1 MPPVKMKGVAKPK
14 NSKKTI
20 KRLLHYLGEF
30 KFLIVV
36 LLFVTL
42 ISVGASVL
50 GDTLIKPALNNYIIP
65 LFTRAT
71 SGESLGIKD
80 FFPFIKMLC
89 IIACVFVLG
98 AFATWGNSRIMLHIS
113 TSTLYKIRTD
123 LFHKM
128 ETLPLKYYDTHTH
141 GELMSL
147 YTNDVDTL
155 REMMSQT
162 LPQLIT
168 SVINVLALFVMM
180 TITSPLLTALVILT
194 LALMMFLATKVGK
207 KSARAFRDQQKNIGN
222 LNGYIEEM
230 IAGQKVVKVF
240 NHTKKCKEEFAVL
253 NDNLQESSTR
263 ANTFA
268 NILGPI
274 MGNLSHAQYALVAIV
289 GSLLI
294 IKGKFDVGSI
304 AAFLQYT
311 RSFSRPITMMSQQFN
326 SILNALAGAERIFS
340 AIDEQSEL
348 DNGTISLVNAVE
360 ISVLNAGDSSDEN
373 NVDVSAGDFA
383 CASESDADVT
393 KASLSTNNALSTQKL
408 TIKEEKFA
416 LSILND
422 AVANESDAGVSAGI
436 AETSEGD
443 AGASES
449 SADLTASFDGTSE
462 TSAEVTASFASA
474 SENPAGTSDT
484 KVRLVQSFAKTGTW
498 AWKDDDKL
506 TKLRGDVDFSNV
518 SFSYVPQK
526 EILHHIDLHAKAG
539 EKIALVGSTGS
550 GKTTITN
557 LLTRFYDIED
567 DKGLITYDGIPIKK
581 IAKSDLRKS
590 LGMVLQD
597 THLFTGTIRE
607 NIHYGN
613 LDASEK
619 QILDAAKLANADQ
632 FIRHLEN
639 GYDTVITGD
648 GANLSQ
654 GQRQLLAIARAAIAN
669 PPVLILDEATSSID
683 TRTEKLIEKGM
694 DHLMEGRTVFVIA
707 HRLSTVRN
715 ANEIIVLEK
724 GNIIERGNHET
735 LMAQHGRY
743 YKLYTGAFELD

>member
-30 KFLIVV
+30 KFLIVL

-65 LFTRAT
+65 LFTRAS
-71 SGESLGIKD
+71 SGESLSIKD

-98 AFATWGNSRIMLHIS
+98 ACATWGNARIMLHIS
-113 TSTLYKIRTD
+113 TNTLYKIRTD

-128 ETLPLKYYDTHTH
+128 ETLPLRYYDTHTH

-168 SVINVLALFVMM
+168 SVINVAALFVMM

-194 LALMMFLATKVGK
+194 LVLMMFLATKVGK
-207 KSARAFRDQQKNIGN
+207 KSARAFRDQQKNIGK

-253 NDNLQESSTR
+253 NDNLQDSSTR

-289 GSLLI
+289 GAFFV
-294 IKGKFDVGSI
+294 IKGKSDIGSI

-326 SILNALAGAERIFS
+326 SILNALAGAERIFN
-340 AIDEQSEL
+340 AIDEQSEV

-360 ISVLNAGDSSDEN
+360 ISAGTRKSSGSQKSAAEAQKSSGATENFAVNAAKSSGA
-373 NVDVSAGDFA
+373 SAA
-383 CASESDADVT
+383 CAGKTANFDCASDAC
-393 KASLSTNNALSTQKL
+393 
-408 TIKEEKFA
+408 
-416 LSILND
+416 
-422 AVANESDAGVSAGI
+422 
-436 AETSEGD
+436 
-443 AGASES
+443 
-449 SADLTASFDGTSE
+449 
-462 TSAEVTASFASA
+462 SAEAQNFSA
-474 SENPAGTSDT
+474 NTE
-484 KVRLVQSFAKTGTW
+484 VRLVQSFAKTGTW
-498 AWKDDDKL
+498 AWKDGDKL
-506 TKLRGDVDFSNV
+506 TKLKGDVDFSNV

>member
-30 KFLIVV
+30 KVLILV
-36 LLFVTL
+36 LLFVTF

-71 SGESLGIKD
+71 SGETLGIKD

-89 IIACVFVLG
+89 IIVCVFVLG
-98 AFATWGNSRIMLHIS
+98 ACATWGNSRIMLHIS
-113 TSTLYKIRTD
+113 TSVLYKIRTD

-128 ETLPLKYYDTHTH
+128 ETLPLRYYDTHTH

-168 SVINVLALFVMM
+168 SVINVVALFVMM
-180 TITSPLLTALVILT
+180 TITSPLLTILVVST
-194 LALMMFLATKVGK
+194 LALMMFLATRVGK
-207 KSARAFRDQQKNIGN
+207 RSAKAFREQQKNIGN

-240 NHTKKCKEEFAVL
+240 NHTEKCKQEFGIL
-253 NDNLQESSTR
+253 NDNLQEASTK

-274 MGNLSHAQYALVAIV
+274 MGNLSHAQYALVAILGAFLV
-289 GSLLI
+289 
-294 IKGKFDVGSI
+294 IKGKSDIGSI

-326 SILNALAGAERIFS
+326 SILNALAGAERIFN
-340 AIDEQSEL
+340 AIDEQSEV
-348 DNGTISLVNAVE
+348 DDGTISLVNAVE
-360 ISVLNAGDSSDEN
+360 ISAGTGKSSGATAQKFSAEAEKSSGTT
-373 NVDVSAGDFA
+373 VAIASAG
-383 CASESDADVT
+383 
-393 KASLSTNNALSTQKL
+393 STENSAQT
-408 TIKEEKFA
+408 EKF
-416 LSILND
+416 
-422 AVANESDAGVSAGI
+422 
-436 AETSEGD
+436 
-443 AGASES
+443 
-449 SADLTASFDGTSE
+449 
-462 TSAEVTASFASA
+462 SA
-474 SENPAGTSDT
+474 STEI
-484 KVRLVQSFAKTGTW
+484 RIVQSFAKTGTW
-498 AWKDDDKL
+498 AWKDGDKL
-506 TKLRGDVDFSNV
+506 TKLKGDVDFSNV

-526 EILHHIDLHAKAG
+526 EILHNINLHAKAG

-557 LLTRFYDIED
+557 LLTRFYDIDD
-567 DKGLITYDGIPIKK
+567 DKGQITYDGIPIKK

-607 NIHYGN
+607 NILYGN

-619 QILDAAKLANADQ
+619 QMLDAAKLANADQ

-715 ANEIIVLEK
+715 AKEIIVLEK

-735 LMAQHGRY
+735 LMAKQGRY

>member
-71 SGESLGIKD
+71 SGEVLTIKD

-98 AFATWGNSRIMLHIS
+98 ACATWGNSRIMLHIS
-113 TSTLYKIRTD
+113 TNTLYKIRTD

-168 SVINVLALFVMM
+168 SVINVAALFVMM

-194 LALMMFLATKVGK
+194 LVLMMFLATKVGK

-289 GSLLI
+289 GALLV
-294 IKGKFDVGSI
+294 IKGKSDIGSI

-326 SILNALAGAERIFS
+326 SILNALAGAERIFN

-360 ISVLNAGDSSDEN
+360 ISVPCDDDGVADVAKGAADVTADSAGASAGAADITASSASASVGDSS
-373 NVDVSAGDFA
+373 
-383 CASESDADVT
+383 
-393 KASLSTNNALSTQKL
+393 
-408 TIKEEKFA
+408 
-416 LSILND
+416 
-422 AVANESDAGVSAGI
+422 
-436 AETSEGD
+436 
-443 AGASES
+443 
-449 SADLTASFDGTSE
+449 
-462 TSAEVTASFASA
+462 ASA
-474 SENPAGTSDT
+474 SPAKSSGNPKSN
-484 KVRLVQSFAKTGTW
+484 KQIRLVQSFAKTGTW
-498 AWKDDDKL
+498 AWKDESKL
-506 TKLRGDVDFSNV
+506 TKLKGDVDFSNV

-557 LLTRFYDIED
+557 LLTRFYDIDD

>member
-30 KFLIVV
+30 KFLIVL

-65 LFTRAT
+65 LFTRAS
-71 SGESLGIKD
+71 SGESLSIKD

-98 AFATWGNSRIMLHIS
+98 ACATWGNARIMLHIS
-113 TSTLYKIRTD
+113 TNTLYKIRTD

-128 ETLPLKYYDTHTH
+128 ETLPLRYYDTHTH

-168 SVINVLALFVMM
+168 SVINVAALFVMM

-194 LALMMFLATKVGK
+194 LVLMMFLATKVGK
-207 KSARAFRDQQKNIGN
+207 KSARAFRDQQKNIGK

-253 NDNLQESSTR
+253 NDNLQDSSTR

-289 GSLLI
+289 GAFFV
-294 IKGKFDVGSI
+294 IKGKSDIGSI

-326 SILNALAGAERIFS
+326 SILNALAGAERIFN
-340 AIDEQSEL
+340 AIDEQSEV

-360 ISVLNAGDSSDEN
+360 ISAGTRKSSGSQKSAAEAQKSSGATENFAVNAAKSSGA
-373 NVDVSAGDFA
+373 SAA
-383 CASESDADVT
+383 CAGKTANFDCASDAC
-393 KASLSTNNALSTQKL
+393 AAEAQNFS
-408 TIKEEKFA
+408 
-416 LSILND
+416 
-422 AVANESDAGVSAGI
+422 ANTE
-436 AETSEGD
+436 
-443 AGASES
+443 
-449 SADLTASFDGTSE
+449 
-462 TSAEVTASFASA
+462 
-474 SENPAGTSDT
+474 
-484 KVRLVQSFAKTGTW
+484 VRLVQSFAKTGTW
-498 AWKDDDKL
+498 AWKDGDKL
-506 TKLRGDVDFSNV
+506 TKLKGDVDFSNV
-518 SFSYVPQK
+518 SFSYVSQK